1 MKLEEI
7 ESLWQNDCTI
17 DRTSLD
23 HESLKI
29 PLLHSKYYKIY
40 LREKIQLRAE
50 ESDYNQFY
58 KIKHEYYTGK
68 LSQEDLREYGWEPF
82 QFILKGDLSI
92 YVNSDKEL
100 TDRLLK
106 LQVQREKV
114 DLLESIIKTLNNR
127 GFLIKNAIDFIKFS
141 NGN

>member
-1 MKLEEI
+1 MKLEDI
-7 ESLWQNDCTI
+7 ESLWQQDCFI
-17 DRTSLD
+17 DRTSLEQ
-23 HESLKI
+23 ESLKI

-40 LREKIQLRAE
+40 LREKIQLKAE
-50 ESDYNQFY
+50 EGEYDQFY

-68 LSQEDLREYGWEPF
+68 LSQEDLAQYGWEPF

-92 YVNSDKEL
+92 YLNSDKDL
-100 TDRLLK
+100 ITKLLK

-114 DLLESIIKTLNNR
+114 DFLESIIKTINNR